1 MIYLFLL
8 LVCNINII
16 NVFKKFLYLI
26 VDKYGFYL
34 ILNVLIRGGFI
45 NVIVVLVRFIWMF
58 LWYNLN
64 LIIWM

>member
-16 NVFKKFLYLI
+16 NVFNFFLYLI

-45 NVIVVLVRFIWMF
+45 NVIVVLVRFI
-58 LWYNLN
+58 
-64 LIIWM
+64 